1 MFKSFVSFEEKSLM
15 TYFRSLALSL
25 LFLIFYL
32 LKLEMKTQKNLLLN
46 FQMTKLGGIS
56 NTLDDRI
63 KIHEAFDRLEQ

>member
-63 KIHEAFDRLEQ
+63 KIEEAFDRLEQ

>member
-1 MFKSFVSFEEKSLM
+1 MFNSFVSFEEKSLM
-15 TYFRSLALSL
+15 TYFRFLALSL

-46 FQMTKLGGIS
+46 FQMTKMGGIS
-56 NTLDDRI
+56 NILDDRI